1 MAYHRVV
8 HALPDLHDSDIA
20 LVISPLEHRPL
31 PLIDTVVDQC
41 GDHAAL
47 GVVLRGTHRA
57 DLDLAA
63 GLLVVG
69 HHVDWAHE
77 AVRLPH
83 GELRNDGPMKSFRV
97 TREGHKSKPGVMGCN
112 YSTCRGRRS
121 STQIKVHIS
130 IFGRGGTLTFA
141 FSSVV
146 KSRSPLWFQF
156 KDVMGLR
163 CVLPSSSEW
172 RSSAFQKDIAP

>member
-1 MAYHRVV
+1 MKFYFSRDRTRLVAYHRVV

-31 PLIDTVVDQC
+31 PLIDPVVDQC

-47 GVVLRGTHRA
+47 GVVLRGTHGA

-69 HHVDWAHE
+69 HHVDRAHE

-83 GELRNDGPMKSFRV
+83 GELRNDMG
-97 TREGHKSKPGVMGCN
+97 GCN
-112 YSTCRGRRS
+112 QLGSQER
-121 STQIKVHIS
+121 
-130 IFGRGGTLTFA
+130 L
-141 FSSVV
+141 
-146 KSRSPLWFQF
+146 
-156 KDVMGLR
+156 
-163 CVLPSSSEW
+163 
-172 RSSAFQKDIAP
+172 